1 MPKIPTFTSQAR
13 PTAEIGTV
21 KSNLQVPLSQT
32 VAGALEPLTD
42 ALVKRSIQETDIHNK
57 TQALRLENDY
67 NAAMQTVTE
76 GIVTNPNL
84 ATNQELSQ
92 KFLLEQ
98 SEINRQKFA
107 AQADNRFSKTMF
119 LNNSLM
125 LDQKYSNKLRKD
137 VSKSILIEADTQFNV
152 SKARIF
158 TDALMPDNSDF
169 NRRVLE
175 QDLENLYYTSF
186 FGKVDASLYNSMVSN
201 IPNEIYG
208 YEITKGLSSNPNETF
223 TKLLDNESYPGL
235 DFKLRTKFIDKGKL
249 ILTNPLK
256 LKLNNAIFGLQF
268 QGRSEEVDLPFAKS
282 VLTTEDF
289 NQFKTRYSVAKD
301 NAADV
306 RAINTL
312 PFNEINDYIS
322 NKKYTDNDY
331 VGVADLITQ
340 QELLTGLQKAANNRN
355 KFMLSDPAGFINST
369 NPEIKELFN
378 NFLNSANNMED
389 QIRNRRIY
397 NSAVV
402 AEQIKMSGNTA
413 VLKVATKEEIKN
425 IQAAFSDKNTKAE
438 KKIGLIQ
445 QLKTLHGPEHMIMVA
460 RHLKAEGASEEMLM
474 AISTNS
480 TSLSAD
486 LFSSSST
493 KELIE
498 LTKINEA
505 EASTILGLI
514 GDKTEDYQLVVSSQG
529 ETIESTAEHNL
540 QVNKGI
546 YKSVLLRIARGETIE
561 DAVESA
567 SQDFLNDFTVN
578 DEKTMFTPVDVMGV
592 TVPLQA
598 SDIKRQ
604 GIIDAIKFTDVLD
617 TFMGEDGYAHLAT
630 MTNGENLTEE
640 EIRKKILFT
649 ARNYPR
655 WINNGDMTGAVLQYE
670 LSGANRD
677 IVNSKGQ
684 RIEFYFTD
692 QPNQNPDIKSTE
704 FTFPYLPN
712 EILPVANDVD
722 TVGAIEYG
730 SDQLATD
737 SDVTSLSNEDFN
749 KQFIGIENQTASS
762 GMIMSDANNNT
773 NVSTLT
779 NTAFNSSDLRKRIK
793 KHEGVGKNGLYVPYI
808 DSLGNLTVGYGH
820 LLPKGSKKT
829 KYTQTE
835 IDNFFEEDL
844 KIATKRVNKLGQLN
858 KINLNT
864 INQNAYD
871 ILVEMALNMGSNP
884 NAKGDEKKGL
894 FGFTKTL
901 EAIKNGKYSL
911 ASEHMLYNFEGKDY
925 KDISTKKGK
934 TDWYKQ
940 VKETRA
946 TTLQKLMAKI
956 PDNK

>member
-1 MPKIPTFTSQAR
+1 MPKIPTFVSQAR

-137 VSKSILIEADTQFNV
+137 VSKSILIEADTQFNL

-331 VGVADLITQ
+331 VGVANLITQ
-340 QELLTGLQKAANNRN
+340 QALLTGLQKAANNRN
-355 KFMLSDPAGFINST
+355 ELMLSDPAGFINET

-378 NFLNSANNMED
+378 NYLNSANNNED

-402 AEQIKMSGNTA
+402 AEQLKMSGQTA
-413 VLKVATKEEIKN
+413 VLKVTTKKEIQKIKAT
-425 IQAAFSDKNTKAE
+425 FLDKNTKAE
-438 KKIGLIQ
+438 DKIGLIQ

-498 LTKINEA
+498 LTQINEA

-712 EILPVANDVD
+712 EILPVAEDID
-722 TVGAIEYG
+722 EYGAIEYDTNL
-730 SDQLATD
+730 DQTFPNQNQTLKKVSEVL
-737 SDVTSLSNEDFN
+737 SDVVFSPAMAGDMVNNKQITNESFTNYLQKVENAPLLTGNNKKFRHESQEGGKDTVGFGHLLTKEEDKNNKVYQYDLSEINASTSPERVLEISNDILRQDVEKAEKILITSHGNKFINLDLRRKQMLIDMQFNVIDFN
-749 KQFIGIENQTASS
+749 KPTVFPNFKKALFAGDEE
-762 GMIMSDANNNT
+762 GM
-773 NVSTLT
+773 
-779 NTAFNSSDLRKRIK
+779 K
-793 KHEGVGKNGLYVPYI
+793 KEYTRVFTDKNGQV
-808 DSLGNLTVGYGH
+808 
-820 LLPKGSKKT
+820 
-829 KYTQTE
+829 
-835 IDNFFEEDL
+835 
-844 KIATKRVNKLGQLN
+844 R
-858 KINLNT
+858 
-864 INQNAYD
+864 
-871 ILVEMALNMGSNP
+871 
-884 NAKGDEKKGL
+884 
-894 FGFTKTL
+894 
-901 EAIKNGKYSL
+901 SL
-911 ASEHMLYNFEGKDY
+911 ARNKFF
-925 KDISTKKGK
+925 KKYFLDK
-934 TDWYKQ
+934 
-940 VKETRA
+940 
-946 TTLQKLMAKI
+946 
-956 PDNK
+956 

>member
-1 MPKIPTFTSQAR
+1 MPQIPKFTSQAR
-13 PTAEIGTV
+13 PTAEVGSV

-32 VAGALEPLTD
+32 LAGALQPVTD
-42 ALVKRSIQETDIHNK
+42 YVVEKQIQENEIQNK
-57 TQALRLENDY
+57 TQALKLENEY
-67 NAAMQTVTE
+67 NIAMKNITQE
-76 GIVTNPNL
+76 IITNPDYGD
-84 ATNQELSQ
+84 NQETAQ
-92 KFLLEQ
+92 TYYKEQ
-98 SEINRQKFA
+98 AKLNREKYGS
-107 AQADNRFSKTMF
+107 QADNSFIKTMF
-119 LNNSLM
+119 VNNSLL
-125 LDQKYSNKLRKD
+125 LDQKFSNKLSKD
-137 VSKSILIEADTQFNV
+137 VSKNV
-152 SKARIF
+152 LMNQELQVNIKRNEIISN
-158 TDALMPDNSDF
+158 ALLADNSEF
-169 NRRVLE
+169 NREIVE
-175 QDLENLYYTSF
+175 IDLENLYYTNYF
-186 FGKVDASLYNSMVSN
+186 KKIPTALYNELINN
-201 IPNEIYG
+201 IPNEVYG
-208 YEITKGLSSNPNETF
+208 FEITKGLSSNPNETF

-289 NQFKTRYSVAKD
+289 NQFKTRYSIAKD

-312 PFNEINDYIS
+312 PSGEINDYIS

-331 VGVADLITQ
+331 AGVADLITQ

-355 KFMLSDPAGFINST
+355 KFMLSDPAGFINET

-378 NFLNSANNMED
+378 NYLNSGENFEA
-389 QIRNRRIY
+389 QKQNRQIY

-402 AEQIKMSGNTA
+402 AEQLKMSGKTA
-413 VLKVATKEEIKN
+413 VLKVTTKQEIKN

-445 QLKTLHGPEHMIMVA
+445 QLKTLHGPENINMVA
-460 RHLKAEGASEEMLM
+460 KHLQAEGASEEMLM

-486 LFSSSST
+486 LFSSSSV
-493 KELIE
+493 KDLIE

-505 EASTILGLI
+505 EASTIQSLI

-529 ETIESTAEHNL
+529 ETKDSVAEHNL

-546 YKSVLLRIARGETIE
+546 YKAVLLRIARGETIE

-567 SQDFLNDFTVN
+567 SQDFLDDYKIN

-604 GIIDAIKFTDVLD
+604 GIIDMIKFTDVLD
-617 TFMGEDGYAHLAT
+617 RFMGEDGYAHLAA

-640 EIRKKILFT
+640 QIREKILFT

-655 WINNGDMTGAVLQYE
+655 WINNGDVTGAVLQYE

-712 EILPVANDVD
+712 EILPVADDVD
-722 TVGAIEYG
+722 TVGAIEYDTNLDETFPNQNQTLKKVSEVL
-730 SDQLATD
+730 SDGVSSVFNMGEVSASEFVNFQNVDIDFIAGREGFELIGTVPDAENSKSGVTIASGFDLGARNVNDLEGLPTD
-737 SDVTSLSNEDFN
+737 IITKLEPFLGLKGNEAVARAKELNITEEEAKIINTFAHKQSLSRLKKKWEKDSGKSFSLLS
-749 KQFIGIENQTASS
+749 KEQATVLAS
-762 GMIMSDANNNT
+762 
-773 NVSTLT
+773 V
-779 NTAFNSSDLRKRIK
+779 AFQ
-793 KHEGVGKNGLYVPYI
+793 
-808 DSLGNLTVGYGH
+808 YGT
-820 LLPKGSKKT
+820 SFEKT
-829 KYTQTE
+829 DGTRMNFYTQALAGNWGKE
-835 IDNFFEEDL
+835 KGVRGVYEELLDFKDNYPSRREEEAKYL
-844 KIATKRVNKLGQLN
+844 KKFLDK
-858 KINLNT
+858 
-864 INQNAYD
+864 
-871 ILVEMALNMGSNP
+871 
-884 NAKGDEKKGL
+884 
-894 FGFTKTL
+894 
-901 EAIKNGKYSL
+901 
-911 ASEHMLYNFEGKDY
+911 
-925 KDISTKKGK
+925 
-934 TDWYKQ
+934 
-940 VKETRA
+940 
-946 TTLQKLMAKI
+946 
-956 PDNK
+956 

>member
-1 MPKIPTFTSQAR
+1 MPKIPTFVSQAR
-13 PTAEIGTV
+13 PTAEVGSV

-107 AQADNRFSKTMF
+107 GQADNRFSKTMF

-137 VSKSILIEADTQFNV
+137 VSKSILIEADTQFNA

-289 NQFKTRYSVAKD
+289 NQFKTRYSIAKD

-312 PFNEINDYIS
+312 PSGEINDYIS

-331 VGVADLITQ
+331 AGVADLITQ

-355 KFMLSDPAGFINST
+355 KFMLSDPAGFINET

-378 NFLNSANNMED
+378 NYLNSGENFEA
-389 QIRNRRIY
+389 QKQNRQIY

-402 AEQIKMSGNTA
+402 AEQLKMSGKTA
-413 VLKVATKEEIKN
+413 VLKVTTKQEIKN

-438 KKIGLIQ
+438 DKIGLIQ
-445 QLKTLHGPEHMIMVA
+445 QLKTLHGPENINMVA
-460 RHLKAEGASEEMLM
+460 KHLQAEGASEEMLM

-486 LFSSSST
+486 LFSSSSV
-493 KELIE
+493 KDLIE

-505 EASTILGLI
+505 EASTIQSLI

-529 ETIESTAEHNL
+529 ETKDSVAEHNL

-546 YKSVLLRIARGETIE
+546 YKAVLLRIARGETIE

-567 SQDFLNDFTVN
+567 SQDFLDDYKIN

-604 GIIDAIKFTDVLD
+604 GIIDVIKFTDVLD
-617 TFMGEDGYAHLAT
+617 RFMGEDGYAHLAA

-640 EIRKKILFT
+640 QIREKILFT

-655 WINNGDMTGAVLQYE
+655 WINNGDVTGAVLQYE

-677 IVNSKGQ
+677 IINSKGQ
-684 RIEFYFTD
+684 RIEFYFTN
-692 QPNQNPDIKSTE
+692 QPNQNPDIKATE
-704 FTFPYLPN
+704 FFFPYVN
-712 EILPVANDVD
+712 EPLPVAEDVD

-730 SDQLATD
+730 ADQDAIYPDLNKPLDKVSKVVIDNISNVFSMGEVAASDLSEISVGERIILGDNITNENSSKNLQKFITAVR
-737 SDVTSLSNEDFN
+737 DVESEGGTKTYNKSTTAAGDFQFKMLTKDKNN
-749 KQFIGIENQTASS
+749 KYTIKEGSAFQTGLQRIENLYNEEKQNIPNWVKEARKHN
-762 GMIMSDANNNT
+762 DPRK
-773 NVSTLT
+773 LT
-779 NTAFNSSDLRKRIK
+779 K
-793 KHEGVGKNGLYVPYI
+793 K
-808 DSLGNLTVGYGH
+808 
-820 LLPKGSKKT
+820 
-829 KYTQTE
+829 QQ
-835 IDNFFEEDL
+835 EEL
-844 KIATKRVNKLGQLN
+844 FL
-858 KINLNT
+858 INLQQQKGTDALIKAMLSGDMNKAMRLYAKFHHT
-864 INQNAYD
+864 KLNVLNDEQINKKFKKAYND
-871 ILVEMALNMGSNP
+871 
-884 NAKGDEKKGL
+884 
-894 FGFTKTL
+894 
-901 EAIKNGKYSL
+901 
-911 ASEHMLYNFEGKDY
+911 
-925 KDISTKKGK
+925 
-934 TDWYKQ
+934 
-940 VKETRA
+940 
-946 TTLQKLMAKI
+946 
-956 PDNK
+956 

>member
-1 MPKIPTFTSQAR
+1 MPKIPTFVSQAR

-98 SEINRQKFA
+98 SEINREKFA

-137 VSKSILIEADTQFNV
+137 VSKSILIEADTQFNL

-268 QGRSEEVDLPFAKS
+268 QGRSEEVNLPFAKS

-289 NQFKTRYSVAKD
+289 NEFKTRYSIAKD

-312 PFNEINDYIS
+312 PFTEINDYIS

-340 QELLTGLQKAANNRN
+340 QALLTGLQKAANNRN
-355 KFMLSDPAGFINST
+355 ELMLSDPAGFINET

-378 NFLNSANNMED
+378 NYLNSANNNED
-389 QIRNRRIY
+389 QIRNRQIY

-402 AEQIKMSGNTA
+402 AEQLKMSGQTA
-413 VLKVATKEEIKN
+413 VLKVTTKKEIQK
-425 IQAAFSDKNTKAE
+425 IKAAFSDKNTKAE
-438 KKIGLIQ
+438 DKIGLIE
-445 QLKTLHGPEHMIMVA
+445 QLKTLHGPENINMVA
-460 RHLKAEGASEEMLM
+460 RHLQAEGASEEMLM

-486 LFSSSST
+486 LFSSSSV
-493 KELIE
+493 KDLIE

-546 YKSVLLRIARGETIE
+546 YKAVLLRIARGETIE

-567 SQDFLNDFTVN
+567 SQDFLNDFIIN
-578 DEKTMFTPVDVMGV
+578 DEKTMFTPVDVMNV
-592 TVPLQA
+592 IVPVQA
-598 SDIKRQ
+598 SDIKRE

-617 TFMGEDGYAHLAT
+617 RFMGEDGYAHLAT

-640 EIRKKILFT
+640 QIRSKILFT

-704 FTFPYLPN
+704 FTFPYLN
-712 EILPVANDVD
+712 ETLPVADDVD
-722 TVGAIEYG
+722 TVGAIEYDTNLDETFPNQNQTLKKV
-730 SDQLATD
+730 SEVL
-737 SDVTSLSNEDFN
+737 SDVVFLPAMAGDMVNNQQITNESFINYIQTVENAPLLTGNNKKFRHESQEGGKDTVGFGHLLTKEEDKNNKVYQYDLSEINASTSPERVLEISNDILRQDLEKTEKILITTHGNKFINLDLRRKQMLIDMQFNVIDFN
-749 KQFIGIENQTASS
+749 KPEVFKN
-762 GMIMSDANNNT
+762 
-773 NVSTLT
+773 
-779 NTAFNSSDLRKRIK
+779 FK
-793 KHEGVGKNGLYVPYI
+793 K
-808 DSLGNLTVGYGH
+808 
-820 LLPKGSKKT
+820 
-829 KYTQTE
+829 
-835 IDNFFEEDL
+835 
-844 KIATKRVNKLGQLN
+844 
-858 KINLNT
+858 
-864 INQNAYD
+864 
-871 ILVEMALNMGSNP
+871 ALF
-884 NAKGDEKKGL
+884 AGDEEGMKKEYKR
-894 FGFTKTL
+894 GFYLSKEDRKNKT
-901 EAIKNGKYSL
+901 NFQSL
-911 ASEHMLYNFEGKDY
+911 ARNDFF
-925 KDISTKKGK
+925 
-934 TDWYKQ
+934 
-940 VKETRA
+940 
-946 TTLQKLMAKI
+946 
-956 PDNK
+956 NKYFLDK